1 MVAVRDHGRTVAVVT
16 LCCLV
21 WACASTDP
29 SRKQRNAPEQS
40 VTCDDPIYLM
50 WSAVHAV
57 ILRMGAKIEV
67 ESVSGGMLV
76 ATLSGEGVASEVQLH
91 VQLTR
96 SPSTDI
102 AYLNGV
108 TIYVK
113 AVDPR
118 VREPD
123 QYLNDYLAMLEK
135 VFLDSVM
142 ARADCLVP
150 LQAPAPEG
158 RQRLARGVS
167 PGQGSR

>member
-1 MVAVRDHGRTVAVVT
+1 MVGVRDHGRTVAVVT
-16 LCCLV
+16 LFCLV

-29 SRKQRNAPEQS
+29 SREQRNAPEQS

-91 VQLTR
+91 VQLTQ

-108 TIYVK
+108 TVYVK
-113 AVDPR
+113 AVDLR

-123 QYLNDYLAMLEK
+123 QYLSDYLAMLEK
-135 VFLDSVM
+135 VFLDGVM

-158 RQRLARGVS
+158 RQRLARGAS
-167 PGQGSR
+167 PG

>member
-1 MVAVRDHGRTVAVVT
+1 MVRDPVRAVAMAVLVCLASGCTSSKAAPEYRT
-16 LCCLV
+16 
-21 WACASTDP
+21 AS
-29 SRKQRNAPEQS
+29 EQS